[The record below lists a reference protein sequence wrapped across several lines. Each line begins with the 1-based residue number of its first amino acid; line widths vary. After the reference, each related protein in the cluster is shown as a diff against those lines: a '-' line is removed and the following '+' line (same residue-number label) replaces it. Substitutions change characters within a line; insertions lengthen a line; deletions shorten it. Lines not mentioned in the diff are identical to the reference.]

1 MNLTKEDKEFI
12 KTLIKNKLKEFKKEG
27 KTIIEQDKPSFL
39 AVEVKYEDFLK
50 DLLKK
55 FK

>member
-12 KTLIKNKLKEFKKEG
+12 KLLIKNELKEFKKEG

-39 AVEVKYEDFLK
+39 AAEAKYEDLLK
-50 DLLKK
+50 ALLKK

>member
-1 MNLTKEDKEFI
+1 MNLTKEEKEFI
-12 KTLIKNKLKEFKKEG
+12 KLLIKNKLEEFKKEE

-39 AVEVKYEDFLK
+39 AAEVKYEEFLK
-50 DLLKK
+50 ALLKK